1 MHLYA
6 VTRGIKHDVDRL
18 ITELQGKYIPYE
30 FKKGEIGA
38 LQLSIR
44 PIQLWE
50 ICFPEAELQKVLNTL
65 KDTGTSRISNTQRFF
80 IRKMLKADAVPK
92 IDENIPGMQVYK
104 SNVEIAL
111 IGIKKDVYIDGV
123 EMI

>member
-92 IDENIPGMQVYK
+92 IDENIPGMPVYK